1 MALRFWFTLSV
12 WKNFV
17 LLFFKSLDE
26 ARNWHNTPSNSKS
39 QWCTFKLSAAE
50 ADINTWKMTLL
61 QSKSSLGCMFVQKK
75 SVCFYLSIPISP
87 SLSPCFFPFSSHLFS
102 LRDPLLFFFLDTF
115 TVIYQLFPSSMDNSP
130 WRLVGTFLC
139 FFQNVLQHGFHEH
152 EHGWWNFHVS
162 LLRKSSMIN
171 EKYIHKQPMRTLG
184 LFFCRTLSHAP
195 CSDLRYHQW
204 ASSSF
209 PRLVDIS
216 YWSKKSHKHKV
227 VV

>member
-102 LRDPLLFFFLDTF
+102 LQDPLFFFSGYIHSYLPALSQLYGQQSLKTCRN
-115 TVIYQLFPSSMDNSP
+115 ISLLFPECTSTWVP
-130 WRLVGTFLC
+130 WTWTWLMEFSCVI
-139 FFQNVLQHGFHEH
+139 V
-152 EHGWWNFHVS
+152 
-162 LLRKSSMIN
+162 K
-171 EKYIHKQPMRTLG
+171 EKFYN
-184 LFFCRTLSHAP
+184 
-195 CSDLRYHQW
+195 
-204 ASSSF
+204 
-209 PRLVDIS
+209 
-216 YWSKKSHKHKV
+216 
-227 VV
+227 